1 MMKIMPFKILKVSHK
16 NEGNNFVVGI
26 EYEREGSPGPF

>member
-26 EYEREGSPGPF
+26 EYERGGGPCPF